1 MVIQLVDKVLAKEQ
15 MVGYPLEQW
24 HLESSSTINNV
35 EFWYSKI
42 IIPESYHLAYL
53 TLEYFLPQHPV
64 KIDQYSSTDN
74 E

>member
-1 MVIQLVDKVLAKEQ
+1 
-15 MVGYPLEQW
+15 MVGYHLEQW
-24 HLESSSTINNV
+24 HLESSSTVNNI

-42 IIPESYHLAYL
+42 IISKPHHLAHL

-64 KIDQYSSTDN
+64 KLNQYSSIDN